1 MTLSAVTV
9 GRFQDQY
16 FKSKG
21 KAQKAKPENR
31 IPPMLLGTLL
41 IPCGIVAFG
50 WSVQYRLHWFV
61 PMIWSAIVGYG
72 YVSIAIAAQ
81 TYLLGAFGIYS
92 ASAVAGTVVLR
103 NAAAASLPLAGPALR
118 QKIGIGWGFSVL
130 ALLVVLMIPIPI
142 ALLRLGERLRKAQ
155 RYPHDHVDRDRVSNS
170 REGVTTS
177 TPEAQTVA

>member
-1 MTLSAVTV
+1 MTLSAITV

-16 FKSKG
+16 FKSKE
-21 KAQKAKPENR
+21 KANKSKPENR

-92 ASAVAGTVVLR
+92 ASAMAGNVVLR

-130 ALLVVLMIPIPI
+130 ALLVVLTIPIP
-142 ALLRLGERLRKAQ
+142 LVLMRFGERLRKAQ
-155 RYPHDHVDRDRVSNS
+155 HYPHDHVDRDRASDPGA
-170 REGVTTS
+170 GVAAS
-177 TPEAQTVA
+177 TPEVQTPA